1 MTVKHSVI
9 PNEYPDLQAFVRDW
23 EVKFWRTYV
32 LTVLALAVLVGGFLP
47 YLATARWHWLLGGV
61 LFLVLA
67 VIAFLWMGGYRHVA
81 DPSFEGVVESL
92 ECTVGLELDNA
103 TVRMYNRTC
112 PTCRFRMVGQ
122 YQVNRCKM
130 KVRTDD
136 GETVTYRVHY
146 WSFTPEIPLRE
157 GDRVVKYRGLPYPVK
172 PQAKNELCA
181 ACGQINEG
189 DLDGTCSVCGHR
201 LIK

>member
-1 MTVKHSVI
+1 MKHLPVLGT
-9 PNEYPDLQAFVRDW
+9 YPDLQAFVHANNVR
-23 EVKFWRTYV
+23 FWRKYILSV
-32 LTVLALAVLVGGFLP
+32 VVLAVLMGSFLP
-47 YLATARWHWLLGGV
+47 YLATAWWHWLLGGV
-61 LFLVLA
+61 LFLALSA
-67 VIAFLWMGGYRHVA
+67 VAFLWIGGYRHVT
-81 DPSFEGVVESL
+81 DPSFVGTVESL
-92 ECTVGLELDNA
+92 DCTVGLEMDNR
-103 TVRMYNRTC
+103 TMQMYNRTC
-112 PTCRFRMVGQ
+112 PVYHFRMVGQ

-189 DLDGTCSVCGHR
+189 DLDGTCSVCGHT